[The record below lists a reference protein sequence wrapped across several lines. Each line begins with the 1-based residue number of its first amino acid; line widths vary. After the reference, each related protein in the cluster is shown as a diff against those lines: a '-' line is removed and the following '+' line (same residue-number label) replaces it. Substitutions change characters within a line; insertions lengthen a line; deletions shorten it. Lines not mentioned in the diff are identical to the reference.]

1 VATGSTTRGATPQES
16 TAPEASTVAVAPHV
30 HLAPDLSTGART
42 VGEMLRRI
50 LPLLGCAIVSLA
62 TPAIAAGAPPDPL
75 GFHLATPNLV
85 VHENAGNAVITVERT
100 NTTQEAWIRY
110 VAVGPGHPCGN
121 TTCTAQYDWDFKSVQ
136 GTLDFPPG
144 VSTQT
149 FNVPIIDHHAD
160 TIPQTLQ
167 VSLYGPYPIGLADPS
182 TAVLTILNDDPP
194 NQRPAGNQPA
204 NPLAGDQFYVDR
216 NSVVALAEGQY
227 PALGLIAAQPWVE
240 RFGSFSGP
248 DVGMAVAHYLARA
261 SVQAPGTVP
270 MLSTYRIVD
279 GHCGHWADP
288 PADQDS
294 YDNLISRFASG
305 IGSYRAVLFLE
316 MDSLIT
322 VGCLSPHGVAVRMH
336 ELNYAINVLTKLC
349 PNLVIYLDAGAADAG
364 TAAQTASLLR
374 RAGVA
379 RIQGF
384 FTNSTH
390 FDWTSR
396 EILYGEQISRLTGGK
411 HFVVNTSDN
420 GRGPLAPRD
429 PVHQGNEVLCN
440 PPGRGLG
447 PLPTAATGYPNVDA
461 FAWILHPGE
470 STGLCGAGAPPTGVF
485 WPAYA
490 LMLLRNA
497 VYTVH

>member
-1 VATGSTTRGATPQES
+1 MAT
-16 TAPEASTVAVAPHV
+16 APHV
-30 HLAPDLSTGART
+30 HSALDLLTGART
-42 VGEMLRRI
+42 VGEMLRHI
-50 LPLLGCAIVSLA
+50 LPLLGYAIVALA

-75 GFHLATPNLV
+75 GFYLTSPNLV
-85 VHENAGNAVITVERT
+85 VHENAGNAVIAVERT
-100 NTTQEAWIRY
+100 DTTQEAWIGY

-121 TTCTAQYDWDFKSVQ
+121 SACTAQYDLDFKFVQ

-144 VSTQT
+144 VSTRT
-149 FNVPIIDHHAD
+149 FNVPVIDHAAE

-167 VSLYGPYPIGLADPS
+167 VSLYGPHPIGLADPS

-194 NQRPAGNQPA
+194 NLPP
-204 NPLAGDQFYVDR
+204 AGDQPRNPLTGDRFYVDR
-216 NSVVALAEGQY
+216 QSAVALAQSQY
-227 PALGLIAAQPWVE
+227 PALRLIAAQPWVE

-248 DVGMAVAHYLARA
+248 DVGMSVAHYLARA

-270 MLSTYRIVD
+270 MLSTYRIVR
-279 GHCGHWADP
+279 GHCGRWADP
-288 PADQDS
+288 PADQAS
-294 YDNLISRFASG
+294 YHNFITRFASG
-305 IGSYRAVLFLE
+305 IGSYRAVLFFE

-322 VGCLSPHGVAVRMH
+322 VGCLSPQGVAVRMR
-336 ELNYAINVLTKLC
+336 ELNDAINVLTTLC

-390 FDWTSR
+390 FDWTSK
-396 EILYGEQISRLTGGK
+396 EIRYGQQISRLTGGK
-411 HFVVNTSDN
+411 HFVVNTSGN
-420 GRGPLAPRD
+420 GRGPLTPPD

-470 STGLCGAGAPPTGVF
+470 STGRCGAGAPPTGVF

-497 VYTVH
+497 VYTVR